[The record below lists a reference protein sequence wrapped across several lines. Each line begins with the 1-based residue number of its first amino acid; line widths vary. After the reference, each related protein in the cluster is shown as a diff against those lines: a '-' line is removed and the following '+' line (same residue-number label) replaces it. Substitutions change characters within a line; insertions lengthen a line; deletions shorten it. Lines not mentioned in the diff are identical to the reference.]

1 MSSPKKQR
9 KETSLKIIFAM
20 AAADTA
26 KIIPGIPLQAA
37 PEKREKNKDRN
48 EFPLFLKHFVL

>member
-1 MSSPKKQR
+1 M
-9 KETSLKIIFAM
+9 SLKTIFAM

-26 KIIPGIPLQAA
+26 KIMPGIPLQAA

-48 EFPLFLKHFVL
+48 EFSLFLKHFVL